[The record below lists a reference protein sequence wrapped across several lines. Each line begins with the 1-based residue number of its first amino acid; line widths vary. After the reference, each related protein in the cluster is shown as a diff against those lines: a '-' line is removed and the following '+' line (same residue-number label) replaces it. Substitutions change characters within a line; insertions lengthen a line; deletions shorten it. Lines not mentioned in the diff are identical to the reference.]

1 MKTFDESDR
10 VRIDIPDTTD
20 PDHDQYHGVHGT
32 IVEVL
37 HDDAKIE
44 AGDDIDAQLYRIE
57 FDDGE
62 IAEFRG
68 WDLRHPIE

>member
-1 MKTFDESDR
+1 MKTFDEGDR

-37 HDDAKIE
+37 HDSADTVTGGQFEGLIFRLE
-44 AGDDIDAQLYRIE
+44 LNN
-57 FDDGE
+57 GE
-62 IAEFRG
+62 TADFRQR
-68 WDLRHPIE
+68 DLRSPIE